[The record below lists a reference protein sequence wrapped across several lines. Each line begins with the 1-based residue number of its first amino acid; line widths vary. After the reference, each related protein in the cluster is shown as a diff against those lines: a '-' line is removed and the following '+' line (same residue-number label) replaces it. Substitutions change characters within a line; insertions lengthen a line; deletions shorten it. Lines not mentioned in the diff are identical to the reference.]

1 MWLDFVDGGSSCSM
15 QFPNGSDR
23 LSRLYGNGKA
33 ESNVNRVS
41 LEGLTYRMG
50 MSMIPA
56 AMLTEL
62 AEWRA
67 ALEPAGHWPARQMAR
82 LAEAGVFG
90 WLIPRRWGGRELDE
104 PEILGGYLE
113 LADACLTSAFI
124 LTQFN
129 SAVQKLVTCGREALQ
144 ETWLPRL
151 ARGECFTTV
160 GISHLTTSRSRG
172 PGPAVI
178 AARDNDG
185 FRLSGQIPWVTG
197 ANAAQLIVVGGTA
210 PDGKQLLAAIE
221 TTDPRVTIAPPQQF
235 LALTASQT
243 GPIELRDVAVRFKRI
258 VAGPA
263 PEVLK
268 IGSRG
273 GTGSLTTSALALGTS
288 RSTLRA
294 LRDELRQ
301 TPSLESVV
309 SQLADE
315 GRSLEQAL
323 FAASR
328 EESGSWSAEQIR
340 LRANSY
346 VTRLAQ
352 SSLAA
357 AKGTGFVSG
366 HPAERAI
373 REAMFF
379 YVWSCPQSV
388 MQGNLQE
395 LACRD
400 EAW

>member
-1 MWLDFVDGGSSCSM
+1 
-15 QFPNGSDR
+15 
-23 LSRLYGNGKA
+23 
-33 ESNVNRVS
+33 
-41 LEGLTYRMG
+41 
-50 MSMIPA
+50 MIPVT
-56 AMLTEL
+56 MLTEL
-62 AEWRA
+62 ASWRA
-67 ALEPAGHWPARQMAR
+67 DLEPAGQWPARQMAR

-90 WLIPRRWGGRELDE
+90 WLIPRRWGGSELDE
-104 PEILGGYLE
+104 PSMLTGYLE

-144 ETWLPRL
+144 EKWLPRL

-172 PGPAVI
+172 PGPAVTAELI
-178 AARDNDG
+178 GDG
-185 FRLSGQIPWVTG
+185 FRLCGHVPWVTG
-197 ANAAQLIVVGGTA
+197 AKAAQLIVVGGTL
-210 PDGKQLLAAIE
+210 PNGKQILPAIE
-221 TTDPRVTIAPPQQF
+221 AADPGVAIAPPMQF

-243 GPIELRDVAVRFKRI
+243 GPIDLKDVTIRSEQI

-263 PEVLK
+263 SEVLK

-273 GTGSLTTSALALGTS
+273 GTGSLTTSALALGTA

-294 LRDELRQ
+294 LRDETQ
-301 TPSLESVV
+301 QSPSLEPVV
-309 SQLADE
+309 VHLADE
-315 GRSLEQAL
+315 GRSLEHAL
-323 FAASR
+323 IAAGR
-328 EESGSWSAEQIR
+328 GEPGAWSAEQIR

-352 SSLAA
+352 SFLAA

-379 YVWSCPQSV
+379 YVWSCPQAV
-388 MQGNLQE
+388 VQGNLQE

>member
-1 MWLDFVDGGSSCSM
+1 ML
-15 QFPNGSDR
+15 
-23 LSRLYGNGKA
+23 
-33 ESNVNRVS
+33 
-41 LEGLTYRMG
+41 
-50 MSMIPA
+50 SMIPT

-62 AEWRA
+62 ASWRDE
-67 ALEPAGHWPARQMAR
+67 LEPAGEWPARQMTR

-90 WLIPRRWGGRELDE
+90 WLIPRRWGGSELEE
-104 PEILGGYLE
+104 PDLLNGYLE

-129 SAVQKLVTCGREALQ
+129 SAVQKLVMCGREGLQ

-172 PGPAVI
+172 PGPAVV
-178 AARDNDG
+178 AQPVESSY
-185 FRLSGQIPWVTG
+185 RLSGRIPWVTG
-197 ANAAQLIVVGGTA
+197 GMAAQLIVVGGTT
-210 PDGKQLLAAIE
+210 PNGEQLLAAIE
-221 TTDPRVTIAPPQQF
+221 TTDPGLKVSAPLPF
-235 LALTASQT
+235 LALTASKT
-243 GPIELRDVAVRFKRI
+243 GPIELHDVLVRSEQI
-258 VAGPA
+258 IAGPA

-273 GTGSLTTSALALGTS
+273 GTGSLTTSALALGTA

-294 LRDELRQ
+294 LCGELEQ
-301 TPSLESVV
+301 TPSLKPVI
-309 SQLADE
+309 SQLTDE
-315 GRSLEQAL
+315 GHSLEHAL
-323 FAASR
+323 FAAGRGEHGAS
-328 EESGSWSAEQIR
+328 SAEEIR

-352 SSLAA
+352 GYLAA
-357 AKGTGFVSG
+357 AKGTGFISG

-388 MQGNLQE
+388 VHGNLQE

-400 EAW
+400 AAW

>member
-1 MWLDFVDGGSSCSM
+1 
-15 QFPNGSDR
+15 
-23 LSRLYGNGKA
+23 
-33 ESNVNRVS
+33 
-41 LEGLTYRMG
+41 
-50 MSMIPA
+50 MIPA
-56 AMLTEL
+56 TMLTEL
-62 AEWRA
+62 ASWRA

-82 LAEAGVFG
+82 LAEAEVFG
-90 WLIPRRWGGRELDE
+90 WLIPRRWGGSELDE
-104 PEILGGYLE
+104 PEILSGYLE
-113 LADACLTSAFI
+113 LSDACLTSAFI

-144 ETWLPRL
+144 EKWLPRL

-172 PGPAVI
+172 PGPAVTAEPI
-178 AARDNDG
+178 GKG
-185 FRLSGQIPWVTG
+185 FQFSGHIPWVTG

-210 PDGKQLLAAIE
+210 PNGEQLLAAVE
-221 TTDPRVTIAPPQQF
+221 TTDSGLTIAPPQNF
-235 LALTASQT
+235 LALTAAQT
-243 GPIELRDVAVRFKRI
+243 GPIELHNVMVRPEQI

-263 PEVLK
+263 LEVLK
-268 IGSRG
+268 VGSRG

-294 LRDELRQ
+294 LRDELRL
-301 TPSLESVV
+301 TPSLEPVV
-309 SQLADE
+309 SQLAEE
-315 GRSLEQAL
+315 GRSLEQAM

-328 EESGSWSAEQIR
+328 GEPGAWSAEQIR

-388 MQGNLQE
+388 VHGNLHE

>member
-1 MWLDFVDGGSSCSM
+1 
-15 QFPNGSDR
+15 
-23 LSRLYGNGKA
+23 
-33 ESNVNRVS
+33 
-41 LEGLTYRMG
+41 
-50 MSMIPA
+50 MIPA
-56 AMLTEL
+56 TMLTEL
-62 AEWRA
+62 ASWRA
-67 ALEPAGHWPARQMAR
+67 ALEAAGQWPARQMAR

-90 WLIPRRWGGRELDE
+90 WLIPQRWGGSELDE
-104 PEILGGYLE
+104 PEILSGYLE
-113 LADACLTSAFI
+113 LSDACLTSAFI

-129 SAVQKLVTCGREALQ
+129 SAVQKLVTCGCETLQ
-144 ETWLPRL
+144 ELWLPRL

-178 AARDNDG
+178 AEACGTG
-185 FRLSGQIPWVTG
+185 FRLSGHIPWVTG

-210 PDGKQLLAAIE
+210 PNGEQLLAAIK
-221 TTDPRVTIAPPQQF
+221 TIDPGLTIAPPQNF

-243 GPIELRDVAVRFKRI
+243 GPIELRNVIVRSEQI

-263 PEVLK
+263 QEVLK
-268 IGSRG
+268 IKSRG
-273 GTGSLTTSALALGTS
+273 GTGSLTTSALALGAS

-301 TPSLESVV
+301 TLSLEFVV
-309 SQLADE
+309 SKLSDE
-315 GRSLEQAL
+315 GRVLEQAL

-328 EESGSWSAEQIR
+328 EEPGAWSVEQIR

-352 SSLAA
+352 SFLAA

-379 YVWSCPQSV
+379 YVWSCPQAV
-388 MQGNLQE
+388 VHGNLQE
-395 LACRD
+395 LAGRD

>member
-1 MWLDFVDGGSSCSM
+1 
-15 QFPNGSDR
+15 
-23 LSRLYGNGKA
+23 
-33 ESNVNRVS
+33 
-41 LEGLTYRMG
+41 
-50 MSMIPA
+50 MIPA
-56 AMLTEL
+56 TMLTEL
-62 AEWRA
+62 ASWRA
-67 ALEPAGHWPARQMAR
+67 ALEPAGHWPAWQMAR

-90 WLIPRRWGGRELDE
+90 WLIPRRWGGSELDE
-104 PEILGGYLE
+104 PSMLTGYLE

-144 ETWLPRL
+144 EAWLPRL

-172 PGPAVI
+172 PGSAVI
-178 AARDNDG
+178 AEPLG
-185 FRLSGQIPWVTG
+185 SGYRLRGHIPWVTG
-197 ANAAQLIVVGGTA
+197 ARAAQLIVVGATCLNGE
-210 PDGKQLLAAIE
+210 QLLAVIE
-221 TTDPRVTIAPPQQF
+221 TTTPGLRIAPPLQF

-243 GPIELRDVAVRFKRI
+243 GPIELRDVMVRAEQI

-273 GTGSLTTSALALGTS
+273 GTGSLTTSALALGTA

-301 TPSLESVV
+301 SPSLEPVV
-309 SQLADE
+309 VQLADE
-315 GRSLEQAL
+315 GLSLEHAL
-323 FAASR
+323 IAASR
-328 EESGSWSAEQIR
+328 GEPGAWSAEQIR

-352 SSLAA
+352 SVLAA

-366 HPAERAI
+366 HPAERAV

-379 YVWSCPQSV
+379 YVWSCPQAV
-388 MQGNLQE
+388 VQGNLQE

>member
-1 MWLDFVDGGSSCSM
+1 
-15 QFPNGSDR
+15 
-23 LSRLYGNGKA
+23 
-33 ESNVNRVS
+33 
-41 LEGLTYRMG
+41 
-50 MSMIPA
+50 MIPA
-56 AMLTEL
+56 TMLTEL
-62 AEWRA
+62 TSWRSD
-67 ALEPAGHWPARQMAR
+67 LEPTGQWPARQMAR
-82 LAEAGVFG
+82 LADAGVFG
-90 WLIPRRWGGRELDE
+90 WLIPRRWGGSELDE
-104 PEILGGYLE
+104 PTMLTGYLE
-113 LADACLTSAFI
+113 LADACLASAFI

-144 ETWLPRL
+144 EKWLPRL

-172 PGPAVI
+172 PGPAVT
-178 AARDNDG
+178 AQSFEAG
-185 FRLSGQIPWVTG
+185 FRLNGQVPWVTG
-197 ANAAQLIVVGGTA
+197 AKAAQLIVVGGTL
-210 PDGKQLLAAIE
+210 PNGEQILAAIE
-221 TTDPRVTIAPPQQF
+221 AADPGVAIASPMQF

-243 GPIELRDVAVRFKRI
+243 GPIELRDVMVREEQI

-263 PEVLK
+263 AEVLK

-273 GTGSLTTSALALGTS
+273 GTGSLTTSALALGTA

-294 LRDELRQ
+294 LRGELRQ
-301 TPSLESVV
+301 SPSLEPVV

-315 GRSLEQAL
+315 GRLLEQAL
-323 FAASR
+323 IAASR
-328 EESGSWSAEQIR
+328 GDPGAWSAEQIR

-352 SSLAA
+352 SYLAA

-379 YVWSCPQSV
+379 YVWSCPQAV
-388 MQGNLQE
+388 VQGNLQE

>member
-1 MWLDFVDGGSSCSM
+1 MS
-15 QFPNGSDR
+15 
-23 LSRLYGNGKA
+23 A
-33 ESNVNRVS
+33 ETPDNSTNQSLRNLENVS
-41 LEGLTYRMG
+41 LERLTYGMG
-50 MSMIPA
+50 VSMIPA
-56 AMLTEL
+56 TMLTEL
-62 AEWRA
+62 ASWRA
-67 ALEPAGHWPARQMAR
+67 DLEPAGEWPTRQMTR

-90 WLIPRRWGGRELDE
+90 WLIPRRWGGSELDE
-104 PEILGGYLE
+104 LEILSGYLE

-129 SAVQKLVTCGREALQ
+129 SAVQKLATCGREALQ
-144 ETWLPRL
+144 EKWLPRL

-172 PGPAVI
+172 PGPAVTAEPI
-178 AARDNDG
+178 GDG
-185 FRLSGQIPWVTG
+185 FRMNGHIPWVTG

-210 PDGKQLLAAIE
+210 PNGEQLLAAIE
-221 TTDPRVTIAPPQQF
+221 TIDPGLAIAPPQKF

-243 GPIELRDVAVRFKRI
+243 GSIELRNVTIRPEQI

-268 IGSRG
+268 VGSRG

-301 TPSLESVV
+301 TPSFEPVV

-323 FAASR
+323 ISASR
-328 EESGSWSAEQIR
+328 GEPGAWSAEQVR

-366 HPAERAI
+366 HPAERAV

-379 YVWSCPQSV
+379 YVWSCPQAV
-388 MQGNLQE
+388 VHGNLQE
-395 LACRD
+395 LAFTLPHR
-400 EAW
+400 

>member
-1 MWLDFVDGGSSCSM
+1 MNSATMLTDLAAWRG
-15 QFPNGSDR
+15 
-23 LSRLYGNGKA
+23 
-33 ESNVNRVS
+33 S
-41 LEGLTYRMG
+41 LEPDGV
-50 MSMIPA
+50 
-56 AMLTEL
+56 
-62 AEWRA
+62 
-67 ALEPAGHWPARQMAR
+67 WPARQMAR
-82 LAEAGVFG
+82 LAESGVFG
-90 WLIPRRWGGRELDE
+90 WLIPRRWGGSELDE
-104 PEILGGYLE
+104 LAILNGYLE

-129 SAVQKLVTCGREALQ
+129 SAVQKLVTCGCEDLQ
-144 ETWLPRL
+144 ETCLPRL

-172 PGPAVI
+172 PGPAVT
-178 AARDNDG
+178 AEPVGTGYRMRG
-185 FRLSGQIPWVTG
+185 HIPWVTG
-197 ANAAQLIVVGGTA
+197 ARAAQLIVVGGTCSN
-210 PDGKQLLAAIE
+210 GEQLLAVVE
-221 TTDPRVTIAPPQQF
+221 STDPGLTIAPPLQF

-243 GPIELRDVAVRFKRI
+243 GPIELRDVIVRPEQI

-268 IGSRG
+268 IGSRS
-273 GTGSLTTSALALGTS
+273 GTGSLTTSALALGTA

-294 LRDELRQ
+294 LRIETQ
-301 TPSLESVV
+301 STPCFESVV

-315 GRSLEQAL
+315 GLSVEQAL
-323 FAASR
+323 LAASR
-328 EESGSWSAEQIR
+328 NEPGAWSAEQVR

-352 SSLAA
+352 TYLAA

-366 HPAERAI
+366 HPAERAV

-388 MQGNLQE
+388 VQGNLQE

>member
-1 MWLDFVDGGSSCSM
+1 
-15 QFPNGSDR
+15 
-23 LSRLYGNGKA
+23 
-33 ESNVNRVS
+33 
-41 LEGLTYRMG
+41 
-50 MSMIPA
+50 MIPA
-56 AMLTEL
+56 TMLTEL
-62 AEWRA
+62 ASWRA
-67 ALEPAGHWPARQMAR
+67 ALEPAGNWPARQMAR

-90 WLIPRRWGGRELDE
+90 WLIPRRWGGSEVDE
-104 PEILGGYLE
+104 PEILCGYLE
-113 LADACLTSAFI
+113 LSDACLTSAFI

-129 SAVQKLVTCGREALQ
+129 SAVQKLVTCGRGEALQ
-144 ETWLPRL
+144 EKWLPRL

-172 PGPAVI
+172 PGPAVT
-178 AARDNDG
+178 AEPVGDG
-185 FRLSGQIPWVTG
+185 YRLNGHIPWVTG
-197 ANAAQLIVVGGTA
+197 ANAAQLIVVGGTT
-210 PDGKQLLAAIE
+210 PNGEQLLAAIE
-221 TTDPRVTIAPPQQF
+221 TTDQGLTVAPPLQF

-243 GPIELRDVAVRFKRI
+243 GPIELHDVAVRAEQI

-263 PEVLK
+263 LEVLK

-301 TPSLESVV
+301 TPGLEPVV

-315 GRSLEQAL
+315 GRSLEQAMI
-323 FAASR
+323 AASR
-328 EESGSWSAEQIR
+328 CEPGAWSAEQIR

-379 YVWSCPQSV
+379 YVWSCPQAV
-388 MQGNLQE
+388 VQGNLQE

-400 EAW
+400 EASV

>member
-1 MWLDFVDGGSSCSM
+1 
-15 QFPNGSDR
+15 
-23 LSRLYGNGKA
+23 
-33 ESNVNRVS
+33 
-41 LEGLTYRMG
+41 
-50 MSMIPA
+50 MIPA
-56 AMLTEL
+56 TTLTDL
-62 AEWRA
+62 AAWRGS
-67 ALEPAGHWPARQMAR
+67 LEPDRSWPARQMAR

-90 WLIPRRWGGRELDE
+90 WLIPRRWGGSDLDE
-104 PEILGGYLE
+104 PAILSGYLE

-129 SAVQKLVTCGREALQ
+129 SAVQKLVICGCETLMETC
-144 ETWLPRL
+144 LPRL

-172 PGPAVI
+172 PGPAVF
-178 AARDNDG
+178 AEPFGAG
-185 FRLSGQIPWVTG
+185 YRLRGHIPWVTG
-197 ANAAQLIVVGGTA
+197 ARAAQWIVVGGTC
-210 PDGKQLLAAIE
+210 PNGDQLLAIVDA
-221 TTDPRVTIAPPQQF
+221 TDLGLVIAPPQQF

-243 GPIELRDVAVRFKRI
+243 GPIELHDVVVTGEQI

-263 PEVLK
+263 SEVLK

-273 GTGSLTTSALALGTS
+273 GTGSLTTSALALGTA

-294 LRDELRQ
+294 LQNESQ
-301 TPSLESVV
+301 STPSLEPVV
-309 SQLADE
+309 LQLADE

-323 FAASR
+323 LAASR
-328 EESGSWSAEQIR
+328 NEPGAWSAEQVR

-352 SSLAA
+352 SYLAS

-366 HPAERAI
+366 HPAERAV

-388 MQGNLQE
+388 VQGNLQE

-400 EAW
+400 EA

>member
-1 MWLDFVDGGSSCSM
+1 
-15 QFPNGSDR
+15 
-23 LSRLYGNGKA
+23 
-33 ESNVNRVS
+33 
-41 LEGLTYRMG
+41 
-50 MSMIPA
+50 MIPA
-56 AMLTEL
+56 KILTEL
-62 AEWRA
+62 ASWRA
-67 ALEPAGHWPARQMAR
+67 ALEPVGNWPARQMAL
-82 LAEAGVFG
+82 LAEGGVFG
-90 WLIPRRWGGRELDE
+90 WLIPRRWGGSELDE
-104 PEILGGYLE
+104 PEILSGYLE
-113 LADACLTSAFI
+113 LSDACLTSAFI

-129 SAVQKLVTCGREALQ
+129 SSVQKLVTCGREALQ
-144 ETWLPRL
+144 EKWLPRL

-172 PGPAVI
+172 PGPAVV
-178 AARDNDG
+178 AESVGEG
-185 FRLSGQIPWVTG
+185 FRLSGHIPWVTG

-210 PDGKQLLAAIE
+210 PNGEQLLAAIE
-221 TTDPRVTIAPPQQF
+221 TIDPGLTIAPPQKF

-243 GPIELRDVAVRFKRI
+243 GPIELRDVMVRSEQI

-301 TPSLESVV
+301 MPSLEPVV

-315 GRSLEQAL
+315 GRSLEQAM
-323 FAASR
+323 FSASR
-328 EESGSWSAEQIR
+328 GEPGAWSAEQIR

-379 YVWSCPQSV
+379 YVWSCPQAV
-388 MQGNLQE
+388 VQGNLQE

>member
-1 MWLDFVDGGSSCSM
+1 MIL
-15 QFPNGSDR
+15 
-23 LSRLYGNGKA
+23 A
-33 ESNVNRVS
+33 EIV
-41 LEGLTYRMG
+41 
-50 MSMIPA
+50 
-56 AMLTEL
+56 TEL
-62 AEWRA
+62 ASWRA
-67 ALEPAGHWPARQMAR
+67 DLEPVGQWPVRQMAR

-90 WLIPRRWGGRELDE
+90 WLIPRRWGGSELDE

-113 LADACLTSAFI
+113 LSDACLTSAFI

-129 SAVQKLVTCGREALQ
+129 AAVQKLVTCGREALQ
-144 ETWLPRL
+144 EKWLPRL

-178 AARDNDG
+178 AERDSDG
-185 FRLSGQIPWVTG
+185 FRLSGHIPWVTG
-197 ANAAQLIVVGGTA
+197 ANAAQLIVVGGTVLN
-210 PDGKQLLAAIE
+210 GEQLLAAVE
-221 TTDPRVTIAPPQQF
+221 TTDPGLTIAPPMQF

-243 GPIELRDVAVRFKRI
+243 GPIELRDVVVRPEQI

-273 GTGSLTTSALALGTS
+273 GTGSLTTSALALGAS

-301 TPSLESVV
+301 TPSLEPVV
-309 SQLADE
+309 SQLAEE
-315 GRSLEQAL
+315 GRMLENAL
-323 FAASR
+323 SAASR
-328 EESGSWSAEQIR
+328 GEPGAWSAEQIR

-379 YVWSCPQSV
+379 YVWSCPQTV
-388 MQGNLQE
+388 VHGNLQE

>member
-1 MWLDFVDGGSSCSM
+1 M
-15 QFPNGSDR
+15 
-23 LSRLYGNGKA
+23 LSPSLLQDLAAWRG
-33 ESNVNRVS
+33 S
-41 LEGLTYRMG
+41 LEPEGY
-50 MSMIPA
+50 
-56 AMLTEL
+56 
-62 AEWRA
+62 
-67 ALEPAGHWPARQMAR
+67 WPARQMSR

-90 WLIPRRWGGRELDE
+90 WPIPRRWGGSELDE
-104 PEILGGYLE
+104 PAVLAGYLE

-129 SAVQKLVTCGREALQ
+129 SAVQKLVTCGCESLQ
-144 ETWLPRL
+144 ERWLPRL

-178 AARDNDG
+178 AEPVG
-185 FRLSGQIPWVTG
+185 QSYRLNGHIPWVTG
-197 ANAAQLIVVGGTA
+197 GMAAQLIVVGGTA
-210 PDGKQLLAAIE
+210 PNGEQLLAAVE
-221 TTDPRVTIAPPQQF
+221 TTDLGVTIAPPQKF

-243 GPIELRDVAVRFKRI
+243 GAIELRGVIVRSEQI
-258 VAGPA
+258 IAGPA

-273 GTGSLTTSALALGTS
+273 GTGSLTTSALALGTA
-288 RSTLRA
+288 RLTLRA
-294 LRDELRQ
+294 LRDELQ
-301 TPSLESVV
+301 QSPGLEPMVL
-309 SQLADE
+309 QFTEE
-315 GRSLEQAL
+315 GRSLEQSL
-323 FAASR
+323 LAASR
-328 EESGSWSAEQIR
+328 EEIGAWSAEQIR

-352 SSLAA
+352 SYLAA

-366 HPAERAI
+366 HPAERAV

-388 MQGNLQE
+388 VQGNLQE

-400 EAW
+400 ELSV

>member
-1 MWLDFVDGGSSCSM
+1 
-15 QFPNGSDR
+15 
-23 LSRLYGNGKA
+23 
-33 ESNVNRVS
+33 
-41 LEGLTYRMG
+41 
-50 MSMIPA
+50 MIPA
-56 AMLTEL
+56 TMLAEL
-62 AEWRA
+62 ASWRA
-67 ALEPAGHWPARQMAR
+67 DLEIAGEWPARQMAR

-90 WLIPRRWGGRELDE
+90 WLIPRRWGGSELDE
-104 PEILGGYLE
+104 PEILSGYLE

-144 ETWLPRL
+144 ERWLPRL
-151 ARGECFTTV
+151 ARGECITTV

-172 PGPAVI
+172 PGPAVTAEPI
-178 AARDNDG
+178 GNG
-185 FRLSGQIPWVTG
+185 FRLCGHIPWVTG

-210 PDGKQLLAAIE
+210 PNGEQLLAAIE
-221 TTDPRVTIAPPQQF
+221 TTDPGLTIAPPQDF

-243 GPIELRDVAVRFKRI
+243 GSIELRNVTIRPEQI
-258 VAGPA
+258 VAGPV

-268 IGSRG
+268 VGSRG
-273 GTGSLTTSALALGTS
+273 GTGSLSTSALALGTS

-301 TPSLESVV
+301 TPSLESIV
-309 SQLADE
+309 SQFSDE
-315 GRSLEQAL
+315 GRLLEDAL
-323 FAASR
+323 FAASCG
-328 EESGSWSAEQIR
+328 EPGAWSAEQIR

-379 YVWSCPQSV
+379 YVWSCPQAV
-388 MQGNLQE
+388 VHGNLQE
-395 LACRD
+395 LAFTLRHH
-400 EAW
+400 

>member
-1 MWLDFVDGGSSCSM
+1 
-15 QFPNGSDR
+15 
-23 LSRLYGNGKA
+23 
-33 ESNVNRVS
+33 
-41 LEGLTYRMG
+41 
-50 MSMIPA
+50 MIPVT
-56 AMLTEL
+56 MLTEL
-62 AEWRA
+62 ASWRA
-67 ALEPAGHWPARQMAR
+67 ELEPAGQWPARQMAR

-90 WLIPRRWGGRELDE
+90 WLIPRRWGGSEFDE
-104 PEILGGYLE
+104 PEILSGYLE
-113 LADACLTSAFI
+113 LSDACLTSAFI

-129 SAVQKLVTCGREALQ
+129 SAVQKLVTCGRETLQ
-144 ETWLPRL
+144 EKWLPRL

-172 PGPAVI
+172 PGPAVT
-178 AARDNDG
+178 AEPVG
-185 FRLSGQIPWVTG
+185 EGYRLSGHIPWVTG

-210 PDGKQLLAAIE
+210 SGGKQLLAAIE
-221 TTDPRVTIAPPQQF
+221 TTDPGVSIAPPQNF

-243 GPIELRDVAVRFKRI
+243 GSIELHDVMVRAEQLL
-258 VAGPA
+258 AGPA

-301 TPSLESVV
+301 TPSLEPVV
-309 SQLADE
+309 SQFADE

-328 EESGSWSAEQIR
+328 AESGAWSAEQIR

-346 VTRLAQ
+346 VTRMAQ
-352 SSLAA
+352 SYLAA

-388 MQGNLQE
+388 VQGNLQE
-395 LACRD
+395 LACRG
-400 EAW
+400 EGE